1 MKVFLT
7 GATGF
12 VGRNFLDWLVR
23 HEPDTQIDCLVR
35 DPQKAQAQWQNMP
48 QNINKRINWI
58 AGDLLQPETYRSQLK
73 QAERVVHAAALV
85 SLRNGPEF
93 YRMNTYATQ
102 NLLNALSGSDKLQ
115 RLVFVGSISA
125 IDRPMDQP
133 AIGPLTEESPPH
145 PNTDYGKSKLMA
157 EELVVK
163 SGLPFAILRPAYIY
177 GPFPRI
183 NSSMDRLIHHMTAGK
198 SYTRFPFPGRASE
211 VYAEDLAEM
220 IWLATHHPNVENE
233 SFFVSN
239 PTPVRVADAYA
250 ALAKAV
256 GAEFKPLD
264 LSDAE
269 LARYRSLWYR
279 QQPDNLLLR
288 ILFEDFFACAPDKWY
303 RLTGYRPTFGFK
315 EGLAKTA
322 HWYRQQGML

>member
-23 HEPDTQIDCLVR
+23 NEPDVQIDCLVR
-35 DPQKAQAQWQNMP
+35 DPQKAKDQWKDTPANV
-48 QNINKRINWI
+48 NWI
-58 AGDLLQPETYRSQLK
+58 AGDLLEPETYQTALQ
-73 QAERVVHAAALV
+73 QAEVVVHAAALV

-93 YRMNTYATQ
+93 YRMNTDATQ
-102 NLLNALSGSDKLQ
+102 NLLSTLSSSD
-115 RLVFVGSISA
+115 RLKRMVFVGSISA

-157 EELVVK
+157 EELVIE
-163 SGLPFAILRPAYIY
+163 SGLPYAILRPAYIF

-183 NSSMDRLIHHMTAGK
+183 NSSMDRLIHNMADGK
-198 SYTRFPFPGRASE
+198 PYTRFPFPGHASE

-220 IWLATHHPNVENE
+220 IWLAGHHPNVENE
-233 SFFVSN
+233 AFFVSN
-239 PTPVRVADAYA
+239 PSPVRVADAYA

-256 GAEFKPLD
+256 GADFKPLD
-264 LSDAE
+264 LSSEDLE
-269 LARYRSLWYR
+269 RYRSLWYR

-288 ILFEDFFACAPDKWY
+288 ILFENFFACAPDKWY
-303 RLTGYRPTFGFK
+303 RLTGYKPTHGFE
-315 EGLAKTA
+315 EGLAKTT
-322 HWYRQQGML
+322 HFYRQHGLL